1 MLEDSELVT
10 LLGRVAMGDRVAFRS
25 LYDALSP
32 KLYGLCLRLLKRPDL
47 ADEVLQDAF
56 VSIWHNAHEYHVE
69 RGSAGGW
76 MLTIARYRALDALR
90 RRRFEVYTDDDT
102 LISLAEAQVS
112 DEPDKDETSFLALQ
126 GCLEQITE
134 QQRVSLLRAYYEG
147 MSHEELAQHMATPLG
162 TVKSWVRRGL
172 MSLKRCLEQ

>member
-10 LLGRVAMGDRVAFRS
+10 LLGRVAMGDRVSFRT
-25 LYDALSP
+25 LYDAMSP
-32 KLYGLCLRLLKRPDL
+32 KLYGLSLRLLKRPDL
-47 ADEVLQDAF
+47 ADEVMQDAF
-56 VSIWHNAHEYHVE
+56 VSIWHNAREYHVE

-90 RRRFEVYTDDDT
+90 RRRFEIYTDDDS
-102 LISLAEAQVS
+102 LIALAEAHVA
-112 DEPDKDETSFLALQ
+112 DEPVQDETSFLALQ
-126 GCLEQITE
+126 GCLDQITE
-134 QQRVSLLRAYYEG
+134 QQRESLLRAYYEG
-147 MSHEELAQHMATPLG
+147 MSHEELARHMATPLG